1 MVTHRDQAGFRE
13 GALDRSGG
21 GGGGGGGD
29 DMGSMLRL
37 PSRRPGCAAA
47 SGSLPAVPTARPA
60 VPNGPVRWGL
70 AEALVGLLVV
80 QVVGQMLGAAVF
92 VGSGQDDLDTA
103 PLWSVTLA
111 NLPLQLCMIA
121 VVLWATMTR
130 GNGPVGDVGLRLRPT
145 DVPYGIVL
153 GPVTSVGLGLI
164 YLPILEALGADPD
177 KVDDAARE
185 LTDRAGGAGSVILLV
200 ISVVILAP
208 VAEEL
213 LFRGLVLRA
222 IERRAGSV
230 VAVVGSGAL
239 FGLVHFQLLQLP
251 VLALLGM
258 ILAVVTVRSGRLG
271 PAIVAHMAFNGL
283 TVLALL
289 TYDSTDDA
297 GAVGA
302 LVAAVVR

>member
-1 MVTHRDQAGFRE
+1 
-13 GALDRSGG
+13 
-21 GGGGGGGD
+21 
-29 DMGSMLRL
+29 
-37 PSRRPGCAAA
+37 
-47 SGSLPAVPTARPA
+47 

-145 DVPYGIVL
+145 DVPCGIVL

-177 KVDDAARE
+177 KVDDAARD

-258 ILAVVTVRSGRLG
+258 VLAVVTVRSGRLG